1 MNVNRQIGDFLVDP
15 RPKALWKVL
24 RLLFPAATT
33 AEILLAAAI
42 LDLGEPTLIKI
53 VPAAATWLDATTAQ
67 QAKILAATAISNHGG
82 QSIMALI
89 ERLLQ
94 PLLKAQHQ
102 KGIEEGIQEGIQ
114 KSIDQGTD
122 QGFKRGKQRSDEV
135 YQEWIRRQIEAG
147 AQLRDDIP
155 PPQP

>member
-1 MNVNRQIGDFLVDP
+1 MNVNRQIGDFLVNP

-24 RLLFPAATT
+24 RLLFPTATT

-53 VPAAATWLDATTAQ
+53 IPAAAGWLDATTAQ

-82 QSIMALI
+82 QSIMTLI

-102 KGIEEGIQEGIQ
+102 E
-114 KSIDQGTD
+114 
-122 QGFKRGKQRSDEV
+122 GFKRGKQRSDEA

-147 AQLRDDIP
+147 TQFRDDIP

>member
-42 LDLGEPTLIKI
+42 LDLGEPTIIKI
-53 VPAAATWLDATTAQ
+53 VPAAASWLDATTAQ

-102 KGIEEGIQEGIQ
+102 KGIDQG
-114 KSIDQGTD
+114 IDQGIAE
-122 QGFKRGKQRSDEV
+122 GIKRGEQRSDEA

>member
-1 MNVNRQIGDFLVDP
+1 MNVNRQIGDFLVNP

-42 LDLGEPTLIKI
+42 LDLGEPTIIKI
-53 VPAAATWLDATTAQ
+53 VPAAASWLDATTAQ

-102 KGIEEGIQEGIQ
+102 KGIDQGIVEGI
-114 KSIDQGTD
+114 
-122 QGFKRGKQRSDEV
+122 KRGKQRSDEA
-135 YQEWIRRQIEAG
+135 YQEWIRQQTEAG
-147 AQLRDDIP
+147 AQFRDDIP

>member
-102 KGIEEGIQEGIQ
+102 KGIDQGIVEGI
-114 KSIDQGTD
+114 
-122 QGFKRGKQRSDEV
+122 KRGKQRSDEA
-135 YQEWIRRQIEAG
+135 YQDWIRRQIEAG
-147 AQLRDDIP
+147 TQFRDDTP